1 MKNIT
6 NIFFAIA
13 LLGLTFPVTGQ
24 ITITDA
30 TFPAAGDTLKTAT
43 DNSPE
48 GIVITGAGGP
58 FSWDY
63 STLNADAKL
72 ATPFR
77 PAAEGMAFSSYPN
90 AELVVI
96 LDAGA
101 ETYYDVTST
110 AFSNLGLSGS
120 EILSGFPLDA
130 DLKFTPPLK
139 ERVAPLSYPAVNNS
153 ESSLTIA
160 IPLSALPGDLLDS
173 LGIPSGFIDS
183 IGVKLTITRTDFVDA
198 FGTLTIPGGAYDVLR
213 LKRTDYSNTRLEVYN
228 SLLGW
233 QDVTDLFPI
242 DGFGQDTSISYQFLN
257 DTEKEPIAV
266 VTMDSSGLT
275 PAFVDFKDNG
285 VISALKDL
293 TVTLSDVRVY
303 PNPVSDL
310 TTISFKPEP
319 AERYTLRLFNS
330 NGKVVLLKDVSSGFE
345 QFSMSSF
352 SAGGYTYQIQDGNGL
367 VVAGGK
373 LIKIRP

>member
-1 MKNIT
+1 MINMKNI
-6 NIFFAIA
+6 FVAIA
-13 LLGLTFPVTGQ
+13 FLSLTNLVTGQ

-30 TFPAAGDTLKTAT
+30 TFPAAGDTLNTAT

-58 FSWDY
+58 FTWDY
-63 STLNADAKL
+63 SSLNADAKL
-72 ATPFR
+72 STPFR
-77 PAAEGMAFSSYPN
+77 PAAEGMAFASYPT

-101 ETYYDVTST
+101 ETYYDVSST
-110 AFSNLGLSGS
+110 AFSNLGISGS

-130 DLKFTPPLK
+130 DLKFVPPLK

-173 LGIPSGFIDS
+173 LGIPTGFIDS

-198 FGTLTIPGGAYDVLR
+198 FGTLSIPGGTYDVLR
-213 LKRTDYSNTRLEVYN
+213 QKRTDYSDTRLEVYN

-233 QDVTDLFPI
+233 QDVTDLLPI
-242 DGFGQDTSISYQFLN
+242 DGFGQDTTISYEFLSN
-257 DTEKEPIAV
+257 TEKEPIAII
-266 VTMDSSGLT
+266 TMDSTGLL
-275 PAFVDFKDNG
+275 PSFADFKDNG
-285 VISALKDL
+285 VTSAIENP
-293 TVTLSDVRVY
+293 VIALSAVSVY

-310 TTISFKPEP
+310 TTISFKPES
-319 AERYTLRLFNS
+319 AERYTLRLFDA
-330 NGKVVLLKDVSSGFE
+330 NGSVVLSKDVSSGFE
-345 QFSMSSF
+345 QFSMSSY
-352 SAGGYTYQIQDGNGL
+352 SAGAYTYQIYNGNGQ
-367 VVAGGK
+367 VMASGK
-373 LIKIRP
+373 LIKIKS